1 LADREIAVVAAVIER
16 PDGSFLLAQRP
27 EGKVYAGY
35 WEFPGGKVEP
45 GESPEAALR
54 RELHEELGVEVRE
67 SFPWITR
74 THAYPHGTVRL
85 DFRRVVDWGGDP
97 HPHENQGFAWQS
109 SGAVDVAP
117 MLPANAPVLKALSLP
132 TTCGI
137 THAWETGVERALR
150 ELDLAIAG
158 GLHLVQVREA
168 RLADPERRAFAQEV
182 TRRMRAAGGL
192 VLVNGDPE
200 LAAAV
205 GADGVH
211 LPASSLAS
219 IRNRPRFDWCGAS
232 CHSAEELRLATDLG
246 MDFALLG
253 PVAPTPTHPGATT
266 LGWESF
272 ARIARGTQIPIFAL
286 GGLTRADMLAARRHG
301 AHGLA
306 MVRGAWMT

>member
-1 LADREIAVVAAVIER
+1 LVDREIAVVAAVIEQ

-54 RELHEELGVEVRE
+54 RELHEELGLDVRE

-74 THAYPHGTVRL
+74 THTYPHGTVRL
-85 DFRRVVDWGGDP
+85 DFRRVVDWDGDP
-97 HPHENQGFAWQS
+97 HPHEGQSFAWQRHDS
-109 SGAVDVAP
+109 IDVGP

-132 TTCGI
+132 TACGI
-137 THAWETGVERALR
+137 THAWETGTERALR
-150 ELDLAIAG
+150 ELDLAIAD
-158 GLHLVQVREA
+158 GLRLVQVREA
-168 RLADPERRAFAQEV
+168 RLADPERRAFAHEV
-182 TRRMRAAGGL
+182 THRMHAAGGI

-200 LAAAV
+200 LAEAV

-211 LPASSLAS
+211 LPACSLAS
-219 IRNRPRFDWCGAS
+219 IRSRPGFDWCGAS
-232 CHSAEELRLATDLG
+232 CHSAEELRLATELG

-253 PVAPTPTHPGATT
+253 PVAPTPTHPDAAT
-266 LGWESF
+266 LGWEGF
-272 ARIARGTQIPIFAL
+272 ARIAQGTQIPILAL
-286 GGLTRADMLAARRHG
+286 GGLTRADMRAARRHG

-306 MVRGAWMT
+306 MVRGAWAA